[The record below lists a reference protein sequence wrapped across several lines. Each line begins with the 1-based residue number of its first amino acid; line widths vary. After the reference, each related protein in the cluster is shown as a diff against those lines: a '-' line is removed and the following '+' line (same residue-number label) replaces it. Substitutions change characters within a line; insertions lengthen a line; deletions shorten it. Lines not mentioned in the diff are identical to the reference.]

1 MRCECGQRN
10 PPEARFCMACGRALG
25 ALLPE
30 EKRYVSVLFYDLVD
44 SSQHFQAGLQA
55 AYHHLQE
62 ALEDAA
68 RVARAKGGFVHRFLG
83 DGVLVLFGAPR
94 ARGKEPWRAL
104 EAALEMV
111 RTSRLPARAGVA
123 SGEVLWAPLGSGQA
137 GEPTAVGPAVVL
149 AERLSK
155 LASPGEVLTEPQ
167 TLALAPGV
175 EAEGLGLREAKGL
188 GAVEVSR
195 VKAVRVELDPEGEA
209 LLRLLRETF
218 HHPPAR
224 LNLVG
229 PPGSGKSLLLE
240 KFLENPPYPAVVLE
254 RMGPETPLRS
264 TLSQAVERT
273 FGQVE
278 AFLALA
284 ELSPELSLALRYSLG
299 LEARPPWDRPTLEK
313 AILEAWKEVLHR
325 LPHPLLLVA
334 KNLHAPD
341 RTLRAL
347 LKHPFPHLML
357 LVESR
362 KPLFYPTLE
371 ARGLKAPPLLAL
383 QPALDALPPA
393 ERQALLILGVMEEAL
408 ASLPEEERREE
419 HLRELLGELAGTF
432 SAKRLE
438 EEGLTQGGRPLSE
451 VVQAARAL
459 VPEEQAKAWHRAAAR
474 FYQEKGAFWPM
485 ALHLREAMQERE
497 AAQAFRL
504 LAQEAWRHGRPER
517 AVPLYQ
523 KALEVAPPPWREVLE
538 KELQDAQA
546 SLGMAGEA
554 PGGPRS
560 HDPILQ
566 AFRGAQNPLALLPLL
581 PGLKPYPLEEAQAR
595 LQVAGALWRAF
606 QPRQALEVLSEF
618 HPLVPASLRLHGQS
632 LRAGLLMDLG
642 RYLEAESLLPGEPH
656 PPPAYREADLE
667 AKTRYHAT
675 RLRLLLE
682 TGRLKEALEEGER
695 AYRETPHPWLAAA
708 LLSAW
713 TLKGR
718 FREDLFQEALRHPDG
733 KGLGILA
740 LAHHRWQRNLDP
752 TPLLKEA
759 LREARRLSNPYVYH
773 LVLTSLALY
782 LWPKAPRKAQALSQY
797 LLYQTHRTGFAVHLE
812 VARLLRAQLL
822 LEEGERVD
830 HLLSFTPSVPLTQ
843 VWQAFLA
850 GSEPEDPLRGYGIL
864 GRWVRGLWRKRGAGW
879 MRHKR

>member
-1 MRCECGQRN
+1 MRCECGQKN

-30 EKRYVSVLFYDLVD
+30 ERRYVSVLFYDLVD
-44 SSQHFQAGLQA
+44 SSQHFQSGLQA

-62 ALEDAA
+62 ALEEAA

-83 DGVLVLFGAPR
+83 DGILVLFGAPR

-175 EAEGLGLREAKGL
+175 EAEGLGFREAKGL

-195 VKAVRVELDPEGEA
+195 VKAVRVELDPEGET

-218 HHPPAR
+218 HRPPAR

-240 KFLENPPYPAVVLE
+240 KFLENPPYPVVVLE
-254 RMGPETPLRS
+254 RMGPETPLRT
-264 TLSQAVERT
+264 TLRQAVERT
-273 FGQVE
+273 FGQMK

-341 RTLRAL
+341 RTLREL
-347 LKHPFPHLML
+347 LKHSFPHLML

-362 KPLFYPTLE
+362 KPLFSPTLE

-408 ASLPEEERREE
+408 ASLPEEERHEE

-432 SAKRLE
+432 SAQRLE

-459 VPEEQAKAWHRAAAR
+459 VPEEQARAWHRVAAR
-474 FYQEKGAFWPM
+474 FYREKGAIWPM
-485 ALHLREAMQERE
+485 ALHLRRAMQERE

-504 LAQEAWRHGRPER
+504 LAQEAWRQGQPER
-517 AVPLYQ
+517 AIPLYQ
-523 KALEVAPPPWREVLE
+523 KALEAAPPSWREALG

-546 SLGMAGEA
+546 SLGLAEDA

-560 HDPILQ
+560 QDPILQ
-566 AFRGAQNPLALLPLL
+566 ASREAQNPLALLPLL

-595 LQVAGALWRAF
+595 LQAVAALWRAF

-656 PPPAYREADLE
+656 PPPAYRKADLE

-682 TGRLKEALEEGER
+682 TGRLGQALEEGER
-695 AYRETPHPWLAAA
+695 AYREAPHPWLAAA

-759 LREARRLSNPYVYH
+759 LRESRRLSNPYVYH
-773 LVLTSLALY
+773 LALTSLALY
-782 LWPKAPRKAQALSQY
+782 LWPKAPRKAKALSQH

-822 LEEGERVD
+822 LEEGEKVE
-830 HLLSFTPSVPLTQ
+830 HLLGFTPSVPLTRA
-843 VWQAFLA
+843 WQAVLA
-850 GSEPEDPLRGYGIL
+850 GENPGENLGGYGIL
-864 GRWVRGLWRKRGAGW
+864 GRWVRELWRRRGAGW
-879 MRHKR
+879 MRHRR